1 MAKKSIGSS
10 SKREFSGLM
19 NMLGFIGIM
28 FIALALVLAKIFGGG
43 QLTAAL
49 TIIANVI
56 AYLITAIAVFYYARS
71 RNNIWY
77 FVAFLV
83 AVILIVIFM
92 VI

>member
-1 MAKKSIGSS
+1 MAKKSSS
-10 SKREFSGLM
+10 SSSRREFGGLI

-28 FIALALVLAKIFGGG
+28 FIAIALVLAKIFGGG
-43 QLTAAL
+43 QLTSAL
-49 TIIANVI
+49 ITIANVI
-56 AYLITAIAVFYYARS
+56 AYLITSIAAYYFARS

-92 VI
+92 IV